1 MAKKNSK
8 SKYKIDKKTLNNDD
22 KNMWNGLRV
31 CGHMTRQQLETFVGR
46 TRLEHYVKDG
56 LLTKDIEVKDGAR
69 IIGYTPTPK
78 GIRFAKSHLNLDNFY
93 SSKSVHHDIKMSDVY
108 MSKPQEVRDTFKS
121 ETELRNE
128 FRKKMT
134 ELAETDPATHQKYND
149 MWKRGEISTPDMS
162 YTEIR
167 YEEEEEIVEEI
178 CYESVTKN
186 YKQAEIEAKRT
197 FSKIMKMK
205 IIIEERKR

>member
-1 MAKKNSK
+1 MAKKK
-8 SKYKIDKKTLNNDD
+8 SKYKIDKKSLTQDD
-22 KNMWNGLRV
+22 KRLWNGLRV

-56 LLTKDIEVKDGAR
+56 LLTKDIEIKDNNR
-69 IIGYTPTPK
+69 IIGYTPTSK

-108 MSKPQEVRDTFKS
+108 MSKSQEVRDTFKS

-128 FRKKMT
+128 FRRKMT
-134 ELAETDPATHQKYND
+134 ELSETDPTLHQKYNE
-149 MWKRGEISTPDMS
+149 MWKNREISTPDMS
-162 YTEIR
+162 YTEVR
-167 YEEEEEIVEEI
+167 YEADEEIVEEI
-178 CYESVTKN
+178 CYESITKN
-186 YKQAEIEAKRT
+186 YKQSEIEAKRT
-197 FSKIMKMK
+197 FSKIMKIK